1 MREQETRQA
10 LDDAEIKSLELE
22 AQKRLFHQVCMK
34 VNVFVILLIIVV

>member
-22 AQKRLFHQVCMK
+22 GQKRLFQQVGRQF
-34 VNVFVILLIIVV
+34 VFSFHF